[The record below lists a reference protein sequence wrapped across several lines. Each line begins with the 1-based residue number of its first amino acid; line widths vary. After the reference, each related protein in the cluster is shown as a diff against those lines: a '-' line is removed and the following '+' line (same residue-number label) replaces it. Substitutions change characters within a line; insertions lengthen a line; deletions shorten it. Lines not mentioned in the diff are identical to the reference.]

1 VQTVIVSNW
10 QGYLNTVKPEDKAS
24 IIHTS
29 KIKYVMRRGKPYL
42 WVPESEPHNVV
53 SLRSSFCYLVLN
65 GKLIM
70 LNREGF

>member
-1 VQTVIVSNW
+1 LAV
-10 QGYLNTVKPEDKAS
+10 LLS

-53 SLRSSFCYLVLN
+53 SFRSSFCYLVLN

>member
-1 VQTVIVSNW
+1 
-10 QGYLNTVKPEDKAS
+10 
-24 IIHTS
+24 
-29 KIKYVMRRGKPYL
+29 MRRGKPYL